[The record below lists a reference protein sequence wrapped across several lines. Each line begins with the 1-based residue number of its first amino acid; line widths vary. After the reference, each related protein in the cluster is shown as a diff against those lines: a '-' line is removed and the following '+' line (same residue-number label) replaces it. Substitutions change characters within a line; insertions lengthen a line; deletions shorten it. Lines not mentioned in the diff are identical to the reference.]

1 MRIGRKLSKS
11 GLFRETPGDR
21 NIRQCFVVVRWAAKQ
36 ACERSDEEACRGRC
50 STCLARLLVRKIYE
64 PVKRLNIAR
73 GIMKRRETIEGR
85 KQAKAVA

>member
-11 GLFRETPGDR
+11 GLFRETPGDK

-36 ACERSDEEACRGRC
+36 ACERSDEKACRGRC
-50 STCLARLLVRKIYE
+50 GTCLARLLMRKIYE

-73 GIMKRRETIEGR
+73 GIMKRREAMED
-85 KQAKAVA
+85 KKHVKAVA